1 MFRRTHEKNVE
12 KYIVGAT
19 AYIES
24 KYEEPA
30 PKPVLKESS
39 ETSFNAGSGNH
50 IRYSLADTYDESN
63 IDFTMRNML
72 RSGDFS
78 RFNSM
83 LENSINQTF
92 VEKVNALIRQK
103 NLRESTVYKAA
114 QIDRRLFSK
123 VMSDTYYKPS
133 KDTALAIA
141 YALELTIDQAN
152 DLLKR
157 AGYSFS
163 HSNKRDIVME
173 YFFREQVYKLDE
185 INMVLDSLGL
195 KTIGR

>member
-1 MFRRTHEKNVE
+1 MFRHNREKNVG
-12 KYIVGAT
+12 KHIIGAQ

-30 PKPVLKESS
+30 PQPVLKESS
-39 ETSFNAGSGNH
+39 ETSFNAGSDNH
-50 IRYSLADTYDESN
+50 IRYSLADTYDEAN
-63 IDFTMRNML
+63 IDFTMRSML
-72 RSGDFS
+72 RSGEFS
-78 RFNSM
+78 RISSI
-83 LENSINQTF
+83 LENTINQTF

-123 VMSDTYYKPS
+123 VMSDMNYKPS

-141 YALELTIDQAN
+141 YALELTIDQAS

-173 YFFREQVYKLDE
+173 YFFREKVYNLED